1 MGIVIFLYIQLN
13 EMHMGKDREGKFHPR
28 KGKPAGPGKIEGKTG
43 LKEINTNAIEDYLEI
58 ADKYTTGEEEP
69 APNIHVRHPNRNVD
83 KGEERKQEKPD
94 NNDNANATYKSKTQ
108 TLANPRME
116 GATPEE
122 ITGRLTKEQL
132 AKLASCNTEHCI
144 SVYMPTHPSGVEKNE
159 QKDAI
164 AFKNVLQQ
172 ISYKLRQQDVD
183 QDTIDQ
189 LLKPGYDLLRQN
201 EFWLNL
207 SMGLA
212 FFISRDQF
220 RYVKLPYQP
229 KEEIMMNTSYYL
241 SPLIPLIISTDY
253 FYLLVVSK
261 KQATLYRADQF
272 GMVHIPVPEMPRG
285 IDDVVHFEEK
295 DDQKLF
301 RTDTSGAGGGANFH
315 GIGSGKPDEKANIA
329 MYFDEVDET
338 LWKTLLNNEN
348 APLLL
353 AGVEYMIPIYKSVA
367 KYKYIH
373 PEALTGSYEHLDA
386 NSLYTEALEKM
397 RPYFRE
403 RHRKAIGMYGN
414 QSATALTSSVPADV
428 IPAAYYSRV
437 WHLFVRQGEHLWGKF
452 DELNNKLDI
461 HESQQQGDEDLIDK
475 AIIRTILNAGEV
487 HILENSEMP
496 VPGASIAALM
506 RYEA

>member
-1 MGIVIFLYIQLN
+1 
-13 EMHMGKDREGKFHPR
+13 MGKDREGKFHPR
-28 KGKPAGPGKIEGKTG
+28 KGKPSASGKIEGKTG
-43 LKEINTNAIEDYLEI
+43 LKDINTNAIENYLEL
-58 ADKYTTGEEEP
+58 ADRYTVGEEEV
-69 APNIHVRHPNRNVD
+69 AANVRVRHPNRNVD
-83 KGEERKQEKPD
+83 KQEDRKQEKPD
-94 NNDNANATYKSKTQ
+94 NNDRRNASDKSKTE
-108 TLANPRME
+108 TF
-116 GATPEE
+116 ATPSATTSVTAQE
-122 ITGRLTKEQL
+122 ISGRLSKEQL
-132 AKLASCNTEHCI
+132 SELASCNSTHCI
-144 SVYMPTHPSGVEKNE
+144 SVFMPTHPSGVEKNE

-164 AFKNVLQQ
+164 AFKNILQQ

-183 QDTIDQ
+183 QGTIEA

-207 SMGLA
+207 SYGLG
-212 FFISRDQF
+212 FFISKDEF

-229 KEEIMMNTSYYL
+229 KEEMMVNTSYYL
-241 SPLIPLIISTDY
+241 SPLIPLITSTDY

-261 KQATLYRADQF
+261 KQAKLFRADQF
-272 GMVHIPVPEMPRG
+272 GMVHIPIPEMPNG

-301 RTDTSGAGGGANFH
+301 RTDTSGAGGGANYH

-338 LWKTLLNNEN
+338 LWKAVLNNEN

-353 AGVEYMIPIYKSVA
+353 AGVEYLIPIYRSVA

-373 PEALTGSYEHLDA
+373 DEALTGSYEHVDA
-386 NSLYTEALEKM
+386 NTLYTQAVDKM
-397 RPYFRE
+397 SAYFKE
-403 RHRKAIGMYGN
+403 RHTKALAMYGN
-414 QSATALTSSVPADV
+414 QSATALTSSIPDDV

-437 WHLFVRQGEHLWGKF
+437 WHLFVRKGQHLWGKF
-452 DELNNKLDI
+452 DELNNVLEL
-461 HESQQQGDEDLIDK
+461 HAEQQPGDEDMIDK

-487 HILENSEMP
+487 HLLSSAEMP
-496 VPGASIAALM
+496 VADATIAALM